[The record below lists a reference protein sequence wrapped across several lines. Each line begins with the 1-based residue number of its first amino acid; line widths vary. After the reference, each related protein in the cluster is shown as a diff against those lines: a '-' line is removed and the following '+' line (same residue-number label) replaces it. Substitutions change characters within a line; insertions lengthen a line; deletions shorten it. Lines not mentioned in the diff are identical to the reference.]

1 MRRWCAR
8 IRPVECVGHAHAF
21 DRFLGDAIHHNRGR
35 DAGGLKECR
44 YDVDY
49 VVELVADAALV
60 LDSGRPG
67 NGHALTRAAKVS
79 CDLLRPLERR
89 VERPGPP
96 DCHVVVRF
104 VGAPGIIELHLF
116 GDRELDTVE
125 LKNLAR
131 RAVG

>member
-1 MRRWCAR
+1 MVERSQAEHFEILRTVRRWCAR

-96 DCHVVVRF
+96 TAMWLYVLSVPQ
-104 VGAPGIIELHLF
+104 AS
-116 GDRELDTVE
+116 
-125 LKNLAR
+125 
-131 RAVG
+131 